1 MNGWDLAAPLALVLL
16 PLPLLMALA
25 PPVRAA
31 PFAGLPIPAALRD
44 RLARRQGLGPPS
56 RKPLALAWIAWTA
69 LVAAL
74 AGPQIVAPSPALPA
88 SGRDIMLALDLSGS
102 MADADFSIDGIP
114 ASRIDLL
121 KHVGSELIR
130 RRTGDRIGLVI
141 FAEQAFAAAP
151 LSFDVASVSQTLNE
165 VAIGLVGS
173 STAIGEG
180 LGLALKRLAA
190 SKAPARIII
199 LLSDGANNAGSSDP
213 LAVAALAK
221 SLGVQIYTIG
231 LGVNDTSDA
240 GHNSEAVDFDALR
253 KLAEIGGGAAFR
265 ARTTE
270 ELDAAARAIE
280 TLMASEALAPPAV
293 VRRELWA
300 YPAALAFLA
309 SLAMAVTR
317 SSAQ

>member
-1 MNGWDLAAPLALVLL
+1 M
-16 PLPLLMALA
+16 
-25 PPVRAA
+25 
-31 PFAGLPIPAALRD
+31 
-44 RLARRQGLGPPS
+44 
-56 RKPLALAWIAWTA
+56 
-69 LVAAL
+69 
-74 AGPQIVAPSPALPA
+74 
-88 SGRDIMLALDLSGS
+88 
-102 MADADFSIDGIP
+102 
-114 ASRIDLL
+114 

-240 GHNSEAVDFDALR
+240 GHDSEAVDFDALR